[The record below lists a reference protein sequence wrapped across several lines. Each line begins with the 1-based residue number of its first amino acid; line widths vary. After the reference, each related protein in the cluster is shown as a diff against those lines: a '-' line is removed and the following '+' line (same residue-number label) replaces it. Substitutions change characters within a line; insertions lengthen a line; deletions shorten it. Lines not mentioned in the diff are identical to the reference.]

1 VTDHKGHNIG
11 DNIAT
16 TAGQVFHRRA
26 MILKKKIDA
35 SLGEAQLFS
44 EELSEIED

>member
-1 VTDHKGHNIG
+1 MTDHKGHNIA
-11 DNIAT
+11 DNVPNT
-16 TAGQVFHRRA
+16 TVQVFHRRA

-35 SLGEAQLFS
+35 SLGEANLFS